1 VLAEL
6 DPPDAPASG
15 QLAKNEP
22 HDDGDS
28 RLLQLRTIV
37 GLVMSPVMFAVV
49 LLFPVASIK
58 PAAHRLAAILAGV
71 IVLWITE
78 AIPLPLTA
86 LLGAAACVL
95 LQVAPAGEVFQPF
108 ADSLIFLFIG
118 SFILA
123 RAIFLHRLDRR
134 LAFAILSLPWIGG
147 RPVRILFAFGA
158 VTAFISAWIANAAC
172 TAMMFAIA
180 MSIINYLFD
189 PRHGRPLASTAYATG
204 LMLMTTFAA
213 SVGGLATPVGA
224 APNLIGLGLIRDNVG
239 AEFSFLAFCAVGT
252 PAAVVLFFYV
262 AVYLG
267 FFCRA
272 GTREI
277 AGGREMFAAELAKV
291 GPWRRG
297 ERSTVIA
304 CTVTVV
310 LWLAPAVL
318 ALVLGEEHWLYTNF
332 EKSFPEPV
340 AAIIGAAL
348 LFFLPGDTQLGG
360 PGSRR
365 AERAIDWEEAAKI
378 DWGIILIF
386 GGGLSLGM
394 LGAKTGLA
402 QAVGQGLAATIPTH
416 TTLGL
421 VALATVTAA
430 LVSEVTSNTASATMV
445 IPVVI
450 GVAQAAGIDPV
461 EPALAATLGSGLGF
475 MLPVST
481 PCNAIVYSSGR
492 IPLRKLMGYG
502 FMLDVVGILVIIAAV
517 HWLTPLV
524 RL

>member
-1 VLAEL
+1 METIDEA
-6 DPPDAPASG
+6 
-15 QLAKNEP
+15 N
-22 HDDGDS
+22 S
-28 RLLQLRTIV
+28 RLLKLRTIV
-37 GLVMSPVMFAVV
+37 GLVMAPVMFGVV
-49 LLFPVASIK
+49 LLWPVEGIK
-58 PAAHRLAAILAGV
+58 PAGHRLAAILASV

-108 ADSLIFLFIG
+108 ADPLIFLFIG
-118 SFILA
+118 AFILA

-134 LAFAILSLPWIGG
+134 LAFWILSLPWIGG

-158 VTAFISAWIANAAC
+158 VTAFISAWIANAAT

-189 PRHGRPLASTAYATG
+189 PRHGRPLASKAYATG
-204 LMLMTTFAA
+204 LLLMTTFAA

-224 APNLIGLGLIRDNVG
+224 APNLIGLGLIRDNIGV
-239 AEFSFLAFCAVGT
+239 EFSFLAFCAVGA
-252 PAAVVLFFYV
+252 PAAVVLFVYV
-262 AVYLG
+262 ACYLG
-267 FFCRA
+267 FLCRA
-272 GTREI
+272 GTDEI
-277 AGGREMFAAELAKV
+277 AGGREMFAAERAKV
-291 GPWRRG
+291 GPWRWG
-297 ERSTVIA
+297 ERSTLIA
-304 CTVTVV
+304 CGVTVA
-310 LWLAPAVL
+310 LWLAPAAL
-318 ALVLGEEHWLYTNF
+318 AIIFGEGHWLYANF

-340 AAIIGAAL
+340 GALVGAAL
-348 LFFLPGDTQLGG
+348 LFFLPGDKLPGDKLPGG
-360 PGSRR
+360 GRG
-365 AERAIDWEEAAKI
+365 RAIDWPEAAKI

-402 QAVGQGLAATIPTH
+402 QAVGQGLAAAIPTH
-416 TTLGL
+416 TTLAL

-450 GVAQAAGIDPV
+450 GVAQAVGIDPLQ
-461 EPALAATLGSGLGF
+461 PALAATLGSGLGF

-492 IPLRKLMGYG
+492 IPLRTMMGYG
-502 FMLDVVGILVIIAAV
+502 VMLDVVGVVVIIAAV
-517 HWLTPLV
+517 SWVTPLV
-524 RL
+524 R

>member
-6 DPPDAPASG
+6 DPPDAPAG
-15 QLAKNEP
+15 DKLAVNEP
-22 HDDGDS
+22 HDDGEA
-28 RLLQLRTIV
+28 RLFKLRTIV
-37 GLVMSPVMFAVV
+37 GLVMSPVLFAVV
-49 LLFPVASIK
+49 LLFPVPSIR
-58 PAAHRLAAILAGV
+58 PAAHRLAAILAAV
-71 IVLWITE
+71 IVLWVTE

-95 LQVAPAGEVFQPF
+95 LQVAGAGEVFQPF
-108 ADSLIFLFIG
+108 ADPLIFLFIG

-134 LAFAILSLPWIGG
+134 LAFGILSLPWIGG

-158 VTAFISAWIANAAC
+158 VTAFISAWIANAAT

-189 PRHGRPLASTAYATG
+189 PRHGRPLASKTYATG
-204 LMLMTTFAA
+204 LLLMTTFAA

-224 APNLIGLGLIRDNVG
+224 APNLIGLGLIRDNIGV
-239 AEFSFLAFCAVGT
+239 EFSFLAFCAVGA
-252 PAAVVLFFYV
+252 PAAVALFLYV
-262 AVYLG
+262 AFYLG
-267 FFCRA
+267 FLCRA
-272 GTREI
+272 GTTEI
-277 AGGREMFAAELAKV
+277 AGGREMFAEERRKV
-291 GPWRRG
+291 GPWRPG

-304 CTVTVV
+304 CAVTVG

-318 ALVLGEEHWLYTNF
+318 ALVLGEGHWLYENF

-340 AAIIGAAL
+340 AALIGAAL
-348 LFFLPGDTQLGG
+348 LFFLPGD
-360 PGSRR
+360 SN
-365 AERAIDWEEAAKI
+365 ERAIDWEEAAKI

-402 QAVGQGLAATIPTH
+402 AAVGQGLAAAIPTH
-416 TTLGL
+416 TTLAL

-450 GVAQAAGIDPV
+450 GVALAAGIDPLQ
-461 EPALAATLGSGLGF
+461 PALAATLGSGLGF

-502 FMLDVVGILVIIAAV
+502 FMLDVVGIFVIIAAV

-524 RL
+524 R